1 MCETDVEREVDD
13 ETGMNG
19 FSLIEFVL
27 YDDAG
32 KLVSILLSLIS
43 GLYME
48 STSCNFKKI
57 LILS

>member
-19 FSLIEFVL
+19 FSLIAFVL
-27 YDDAG
+27 YDDGG

-43 GLYME
+43 GL
-48 STSCNFKKI
+48 
-57 LILS
+57 

>member
-13 ETGMNG
+13 ETGVYG

-32 KLVSILLSLIS
+32 KLESILLSLIS
-43 GLYME
+43 GL
-48 STSCNFKKI
+48 
-57 LILS
+57 

>member
-19 FSLIEFVL
+19 FSLIESVL

-43 GLYME
+43 GL
-48 STSCNFKKI
+48 
-57 LILS
+57 

>member
-1 MCETDVEREVDD
+1 MCETDVEEEVDD

-19 FSLIEFVL
+19 FSLIAFVL

-43 GLYME
+43 GL
-48 STSCNFKKI
+48 
-57 LILS
+57 

>member
-27 YDDAG
+27 YEVEG

-43 GLYME
+43 GL
-48 STSCNFKKI
+48 
-57 LILS
+57 

>member
-19 FSLIEFVL
+19 FSLIEFEFVL
-27 YDDAG
+27 YEDAG

-43 GLYME
+43 GL
-48 STSCNFKKI
+48 
-57 LILS
+57 

>member
-19 FSLIEFVL
+19 FSLIAFVL
-27 YDDAG
+27 YDDDAG

-43 GLYME
+43 GL
-48 STSCNFKKI
+48 
-57 LILS
+57 

>member
-27 YDDAG
+27 YDGAG

-43 GLYME
+43 GL
-48 STSCNFKKI
+48 
-57 LILS
+57 

>member
-32 KLVSILLSLIS
+32 KLVSILLSLMS
-43 GLYME
+43 EL
-48 STSCNFKKI
+48 
-57 LILS
+57 